1 MWYPSTKFSTRV
13 AVTFFYIGLIQKAPG
28 TFGSIFAIFFWIIC
42 NHLTSPNTL
51 MWTAFLIIIL
61 AYGSLFI
68 KNYST
73 GKHNID
79 DKSIVLDEVLGQ
91 ILTLEIIFLYFNLDR
106 NLLNY
111 NNMSII
117 FLCFVTFR
125 IFDITKIF
133 PINLIDQKIK
143 SGFGVMFDDFV
154 AAIFA
159 SVISIIIDI
168 II

>member
-1 MWYPSTKFSTRV
+1 MNKIIL
-13 AVTFFYIGLIQKAPG
+13 TFFYIGLIQKAPG
-28 TFGSIFAIFFWIIC
+28 TFGSIFAIFCWIIC
-42 NHLTSPNTL
+42 NHLLSPNTL
-51 MWTAFLIIIL
+51 MWPTFLIIIL

-73 GKHNID
+73 GNHNID

-106 NLLNY
+106 SLLNY
-111 NNMSII
+111 NNISII

-143 SGFGVMFDDFV
+143 SGFGVMFDDIV
-154 AAIFA
+154 AAVFA
-159 SVISIIIDI
+159 SVISIIIIDI